1 MLPEPA
7 SLPLLPDARRH
18 SVVVAS
24 TPPQPFHSPIQ
35 RPPPPFWN
43 SPSISSRTRLHL
55 SRLRASPAFNL
66 FSRWSDRT
74 LTILQHY
81 EVGFLGR
88 LQGSI
93 LVFYTEQ
100 LRSVFRGHADRL
112 EGRQPRLHH
121 QRKLNVFRK
130 PLHADRSRAG
140 IGSERHENARVVNF
154 LQVSHRNGKRGSL
167 LSGDF
172 TRT

>member
-24 TPPQPFHSPIQ
+24 TPPQPFHSPIL
-35 RPPPPFWN
+35 RPPLPFWN

-74 LTILQHY
+74 LTSVHRSSHQHSVSLTLSLY
-81 EVGFLGR
+81 GVVGVTLHWTR
-88 LQGSI
+88 
-93 LVFYTEQ
+93 VP
-100 LRSVFRGHADRL
+100 ANK
-112 EGRQPRLHH
+112 PR
-121 QRKLNVFRK
+121 
-130 PLHADRSRAG
+130 
-140 IGSERHENARVVNF
+140 
-154 LQVSHRNGKRGSL
+154 
-167 LSGDF
+167 
-172 TRT
+172 